1 MHRIATEAG
10 VDDPWGVVVG
20 LFTTPMHQ
28 KARFPDIQALARSSN
43 AKRDHLAH
51 SAKPR
56 RPPRACDQPC
66 HHDGMRVIG
75 LWRYP
80 VKSLQGERLDAAEL
94 TTDGIAGDRRYAI
107 FDATTGLGLTGRRLP
122 ELLFAAARVRN
133 DGTAEI
139 TLPDGSIAAD
149 DAALS
154 RWLGRPVHLR
164 SADDQATRQYENPE
178 DTEHESQWRA
188 FTGAQGAFHDS
199 SNVRV
204 SLVST
209 TTLGV
214 WDPRRFRSNVLLD
227 GAGED
232 ALVGEVIRLGDA
244 VMHVGTRVKR
254 CVMTTRPQPGGIV
267 ADPDVLRTIA
277 RERDACLAI
286 GALVAQSGVVRV
298 GDEVTHI

>member
-1 MHRIATEAG
+1 MH
-10 VDDPWGVVVG
+10 
-20 LFTTPMHQ
+20 
-28 KARFPDIQALARSSN
+28 
-43 AKRDHLAH
+43 
-51 SAKPR
+51 
-56 RPPRACDQPC
+56 
-66 HHDGMRVIG
+66 VIG

-80 VKSLQGERLDAAEL
+80 VKSLQGEPLEIAEV
-94 TTDGIAGDRRYAI
+94 TADGFAGDRRYAI
-107 FDATTGLGLTGRRLP
+107 FDSATGLGLTGRRMP
-122 ELLFAAARVRN
+122 ELLFAAARLRN

-164 SADDQATRQYENPE
+164 SADDQATRQYESPE

-199 SNVRV
+199 SNIRV

-227 GAGED
+227 SEGED
-232 ALVGEVIRLGDA
+232 ALLGEVIRLGDA
-244 VMHVGTRVKR
+244 VLHVGTRVKR
-254 CVMTTRPQPGGIV
+254 CVMTTRSQPGGIA

-277 RERDACLAI
+277 RERDACLAV
-286 GALVAQSGVVRV
+286 GALVAQSGAVRI
-298 GDEVTHI
+298 GDELTRL